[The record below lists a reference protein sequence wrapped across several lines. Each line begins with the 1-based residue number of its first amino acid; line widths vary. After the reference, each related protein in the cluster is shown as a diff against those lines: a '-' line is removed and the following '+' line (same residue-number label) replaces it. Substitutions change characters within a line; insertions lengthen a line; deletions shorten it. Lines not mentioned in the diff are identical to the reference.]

1 MTAEYVPVPRRPF
14 RPRPEGHCPV
24 PPDME
29 GRTTVTTWLTPKP
42 RRARKRHH
50 CSMCW
55 RVIYTGEIYHWS
67 WKRLMPIP
75 GAVTP

>member
-1 MTAEYVPVPRRPF
+1 M
-14 RPRPEGHCPV
+14 
-24 PPDME
+24 
-29 GRTTVTTWLTPKP
+29 TTWLTPKP

-55 RVIYTGEIYHWS
+55 RVIYTGEIYHRGVGFDGTAWS

>member
-1 MTAEYVPVPRRPF
+1 MTAEYVRRYY
-14 RPRPEGHCPV
+14 RYKRG
-24 PPDME
+24 D
-29 GRTTVTTWLTPKP
+29 RVT
-42 RRARKRHH
+42 

-55 RVIYTGEIYHWS
+55 RVIYTGEIYHRGVGFDGTAWS